1 MGQYLGTVTSG
12 LVQGSVYDLLN
23 GVNGL
28 SGWRWAF
35 IIDSLISFAV
45 CFIGFFAIPGTPF
58 KCYSLFLT
66 DDEIKLARRRMREN
80 GTHDGLVL
88 TNFFDKKTWKKIFTS
103 WPFYAFSLGNVGGFN
118 ASNSQSGSFALWLQ
132 SLNRYSIPK
141 LNKLTAIPPAL
152 GIIWLIITTTGAD
165 LTRKRFL
172 MIVFA
177 QLMNFIANI
186 ILAVWDVSE
195 KAKWFAFYFSYW
207 AWSQSSVFYPLQ
219 NDVLR
224 HDTNRRS
231 IEWVLT
237 YTIGLQSTP
246 WISKI
251 VWQTVDAPRYPKG
264 FLTAALMGL
273 AQVIVMMICYFF
285 YKRDERRFAKLNGVI
300 LYNSLKDESPHLEH
314 NSEGETSPEKT
325 RNVIEVID
333 DYGSNKGMES
343 LSD

>member
-1 MGQYLGTVTSG
+1 
-12 LVQGSVYDLLN
+12 
-23 GVNGL
+23 
-28 SGWRWAF
+28 
-35 IIDSLISFAV
+35 
-45 CFIGFFAIPGTPF
+45 
-58 KCYSLFLT
+58 
-66 DDEIKLARRRMREN
+66 MREN
-80 GTHDGLVL
+80 GTHDGLIL
-88 TNFFDKKTWKKIFTS
+88 TKFFDKETWKKIFIS
-103 WPFYAFSLGNVGGFN
+103 WPFYIFTLGNVGGFN

-141 LNKLTAIPPAL
+141 LNQLTAIPPAL
-152 GIIWLIITTTGAD
+152 GIAWLIITTTGAD

-224 HDTNRRS
+224 HDANRRS
-231 IEWVLT
+231 IEWVLS

-251 VWQTVDAPRYPKG
+251 VWQTVEAPRYPKG

-273 AQVIVMMICYFF
+273 AQAIVMIICYFF
-285 YKRDERRFAKLNGVI
+285 YKRDERRIAKLNGVI
-300 LYNSLKDESPHLEH
+300 LYNSSKNESANLDYISDLE
-314 NSEGETSPEKT
+314 PYLEKT
-325 RNVIEVID
+325 RKVIEVIH
-333 DYGSNKGMES
+333 DYGSNKGIVN

>member
-1 MGQYLGTVTSG
+1 MI
-12 LVQGSVYDLLN
+12 QGAVYDLLN

-66 DDEIKLARRRMREN
+66 DEEIKFARKRMREN
-80 GTHDGLVL
+80 GTNDGLEL

-103 WPFYAFSLGNVGGFN
+103 WPFYIFSIANVGGFN
-118 ASNSQSGSFALWLQ
+118 SSNSPSGSFALWLQ

-141 LNKLTAIPPAL
+141 LNKLTAIPPAM
-152 GIIWLIITTTGAD
+152 GIAWLIITTTGAD
-165 LTRKRFL
+165 LTRKRFI
-172 MIVFA
+172 MIIFA
-177 QLMNFIANI
+177 QLMNFIGNI

-195 KAKWFAFYFSYW
+195 KAKWFSFYFSYW
-207 AWSQSSVFYPLQ
+207 AWCQSSVFYPLQ
-219 NDVLR
+219 NDILR
-224 HDTNRRS
+224 HDSNRRS
-231 IEWVLT
+231 IEWVLS

-264 FLTAALMGL
+264 FLTAGLMGI
-273 AQVIVMMICYFF
+273 AQAVTLIVGYFF
-285 YKRDERRFAKLNGVI
+285 YKRDERRNAKLNGVI
-300 LYNSLKDESPHLEH
+300 LYNSAKGELPQIDEI
-314 NSEGETSPEKT
+314 SEEEEISKEKT
-325 RNVIEVID
+325 KKIIEVVD
-333 DYGSNKGMES
+333 DEYDSKKG
-343 LSD
+343 LSDSS